1 MTVDATARPLR
12 LLVVDD
18 DDVDRMAVHRAL
30 KGAGFDVDVMDAG
43 TVAEAIAKL
52 ESEAIDCAIVDYNLP
67 DGEGVKVLAAAGALR
82 HPVPTIM
89 LTGQGD
95 EGLAVNLMKE
105 GARDYIPKSTLSPSR
120 LAQSLRHVVEVS
132 RAEREAR
139 RARRSQEFLVDVSAQ
154 LAQSLDFVGTAEG
167 LTRALVPE
175 LADLALLHLVED
187 DGGLRTTA
195 AAHVDPEAAIA
206 LCQGVLAPE
215 GAPETPLLRALT
227 TGAVLESE
235 VSEDWLGVGARSL
248 MIVPLVARGRT
259 LGALTLALVGAR
271 RYDGHD
277 LNVALNLASRGA
289 LALDNARV
297 YQELGDEMRLVE
309 TLNAFGNRVT
319 AELNLEPMLALAA
332 EEAAVEVGA
341 EFGVFAYRPLVDDQ
355 GEVLVHV
362 ATAHTPP
369 DVVDV
374 LTAVPR
380 EGRITRVADLRAEPY
395 GYLEGPVRSYL
406 AIPVDLADGD
416 FIGTL
421 VFGHSRPGTFQPRHE
436 RVLLGI
442 ARWTAV
448 AVQNARLLR
457 QAQRAAEARDGMLAI
472 VSHDLRNPLNVIAT
486 SASLI
491 LEIPL
496 PEEKKR
502 AQLEVIRRTTDRMN
516 RLIQD
521 LLDVTG
527 IEAGKLSINPEAL
540 DVDLTIREACEM
552 MAPLLAERRLE
563 LVCKAPTIS
572 QTVRADRER
581 LLQVFSNL
589 MGNAIRFTPEGGT
602 ITVGAERGDGAVVFY
617 VEDTGAGI
625 PSDDLPRLFD
635 RFWKGKNSTGTGLGL
650 PIAKGIVEVHGG
662 TIEVDSEPGRGTR
675 VRFSIPIGGPTS
687 ATRPPSHP
695 HQPPRRSG
703 SELSSAQQL

>member
-1 MTVDATARPLR
+1 MTVAAAARPLR

-18 DDVDRMAVHRAL
+18 DDIDRMAVHRAL
-30 KGAGFDVDVMDAG
+30 RGTGLDVEVVDAG
-43 TVAEAIAKL
+43 TVAEAVEKL
-52 ESEAIDCAIVDYNLP
+52 RREPVDCAIVDYNLP
-67 DGEGVKVLAAAGALR
+67 DGEGVSVLAAATALR
-82 HPVPTIM
+82 NPVPTVM

-105 GARDYIPKSTLSPSR
+105 GARDYIPKSTLSPAR
-120 LAQSLRHVVEVS
+120 LAQSLRYVVEIS
-132 RAEREAR
+132 RAERDAR

-195 AAHVDPEAAIA
+195 ACHIDPEAAIPLCRYGPA
-206 LCQGVLAPE
+206 LA
-215 GAPETPLLRALT
+215 GAPETPLVRALSS
-227 TGAVLESE
+227 GAVLETE
-235 VSEDWLGVGARSL
+235 AGEDWLGVGARSH

-259 LGALTLALVGAR
+259 LGALTLALVGGVR
-271 RYDGHD
+271 RFDEHD

-289 LALDNARV
+289 LALDNARLF
-297 YQELGDEMRLVE
+297 QELGDEMRLVE

-332 EEAAVEVGA
+332 EEAATQVGA
-341 EFGVFAYRPLVDDQ
+341 EFGVFAYRPVDDQ
-355 GEVLVHV
+355 GEELVHV
-362 ATAHTPP
+362 ATADTPP
-369 DVVDV
+369 DVVDL
-374 LTAVPR
+374 LTSLPR
-380 EGRITRVADLRAEPY
+380 AGAITRVSDLCAPLHGLDGR
-395 GYLEGPVRSYL
+395 VRSCL
-406 AIPVDLADGD
+406 VVTVDLPDGD
-416 FIGTL
+416 FIGNL
-421 VFGHSRPGTFQPRHE
+421 YFGHRRPGAFQPRHE
-436 RVLLGI
+436 RVLQGI
-442 ARWTAV
+442 ARWAAV

-457 QAQRAAEARDGMLAI
+457 QAQRAAEARDGMLAV

-496 PEEKKR
+496 SEERKR
-502 AQLEVIRRTTDRMN
+502 SQLEVIRRTTDRMN

-527 IEAGKLSINPEAL
+527 IEAGKLSIKPEAL
-540 DVDLTIREACEM
+540 DVDHTIHEACEM
-552 MAPLLAERRLE
+552 MAPLVAEGRLE
-563 LVCKAPTIS
+563 LACRLPQPG

-602 ITVGAERGDGAVVFY
+602 VTVGAEHGDGVVVFF
-617 VEDTGAGI
+617 VEDTGPGI
-625 PSDDLPRLFD
+625 PSDDLPQLFD
-635 RFWKGKNSTGTGLGL
+635 RFWKGKSSPGTGLGL
-650 PIAKGIVEVHGG
+650 PIAKGIIEVHGG
-662 TIEVDSEPGRGTR
+662 TIEVESEPGRGTR
-675 VRFSIPIGGPTS
+675 VRFSIPIGGPTP

-695 HQPPRRSG
+695 HQPPRRTG
-703 SELSSAQQL
+703 SEFRSAQQV